1 MKTINGYWTRS
12 SQKVIHKA
20 DGFIGSKIAD
30 AVTVIVF
37 RNKKLLKEMMLLKK
51 EIKI

>member
-20 DGFIGSKIAD
+20 GGFIGSKIAD

-37 RNKKLLKEMMLLKK
+37 RNKKLLKEIMLLKK
-51 EIKI
+51 K